1 MAEFV
6 KEIESVAKE
15 TQGFA
20 ENQLE
25 YIRLDLMDKSAKG
38 LSHMTGWLIL
48 GGIAIITLLMISIVI
63 GIALSHWMESY
74 VLGFSVLSGFY
85 FLILTLGVI
94 FRKKILTTP
103 LRDKIIGN
111 LLDKTNHYEKY

>member
-15 TQGFA
+15 TQSFA

-25 YIRLDLMDKSAKG
+25 YIRLDLIDKSAKG
-38 LSHMTGWLIL
+38 LSNMTGWLIL
-48 GGIAIITLLMISIVI
+48 GGIAMITLLMVSVVA
-63 GIALSHWMESY
+63 GIALSHWMGSY
-74 VLGFSVLSGFY
+74 VTGFSVLSGFY
-85 FLILTLGVI
+85 FLILALGII

-103 LRDKIIGN
+103 LRDKIIKN
-111 LLDKTNHYEKY
+111 LLDKADHYEKY